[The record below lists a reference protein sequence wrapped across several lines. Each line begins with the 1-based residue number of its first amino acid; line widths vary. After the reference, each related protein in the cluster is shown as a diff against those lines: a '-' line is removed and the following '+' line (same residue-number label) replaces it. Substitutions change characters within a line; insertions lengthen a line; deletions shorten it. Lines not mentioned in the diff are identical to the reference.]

1 MAIDSGATAWILA
14 STALVMIM
22 TPGVGFFY
30 GGLVRRKN
38 LISMITLSFVAF
50 ALVSIQWVLIGYSLA
65 FGNDP
70 ANSLNGFIGNLQYL
84 GLNNVGMDPGPYS
97 TAIPGL
103 LYMVFQLVFATVT
116 MAIVTSGIAERVKFS
131 AYLVFALIWTTIVYD
146 PLAHW
151 VWGGGWAA
159 TFGALDFAGGTV
171 VHISSGFAA
180 LALALVIGKRVG
192 FGKYVME
199 PNNIPLTIL
208 GAALLWFGW
217 FGFNAG
223 SAVAANGLA
232 ANAFVTTNTAAA
244 AGAMAWLLVSWI
256 NGKPSSLGFVSG
268 AVAGLVAI
276 TPGAGY
282 VTPMAAILIGA
293 IGGILCYGIML
304 WRIRKGMDESLDA
317 WAIHGMGGLWGAL
330 ATGIFAVAAVNGASG
345 LIEGNVQ
352 QFVANAAGAFAA
364 VIYAFVVT
372 WVLAVIVDKTIGLRV
387 TEEEEYVGLDISQHG
402 ERC

>member
-1 MAIDSGATAWILA
+1 MALDSGATAWILA
-14 STALVMIM
+14 STALVMLM

-30 GGLVRRKN
+30 GGLVRKKN
-38 LISMITLSFVAF
+38 FISMITLSFVAF
-50 ALVSIQWVLIGYSLA
+50 ALVSIQWVMLGYSLA
-65 FGNDP
+65 FGPDVG
-70 ANSLNGFIGNLQYL
+70 GFIGNLDFL
-84 GLNNVGMDPGPYS
+84 GLNGVGMEAGSYS
-97 TAIPGL
+97 PAIPGL

-116 MAIVTSGIAERVKFS
+116 MAIVTSAFAERIKFS
-131 AYLVFALIWTTIVYD
+131 AYLVFALLWTTIVYD

-159 TFGALDFAGGTV
+159 QFGSIDFAGGTV

-192 FGKYVME
+192 FGKYALE
-199 PNNIPLTIL
+199 PANIPMAIL

-223 SAVAANGLA
+223 SALAANGLA

-244 AGAMAWLLVSWI
+244 AAAMTWLLVSWI
-256 NGKPSSLGFVSG
+256 HGKPSSLGFVSG

-282 VTPMAAILIGA
+282 VTPMAAIVIGA
-293 IGGILCYGIML
+293 VAGVLCYGMML
-304 WRIRKGMDESLDA
+304 FRIKKGLDESLDA
-317 WAIHGMGGLWGAL
+317 WSIHGMGGLWGAL
-330 ATGIFAVAAVNGASG
+330 ATGIFAMAAVNGASG
-345 LIEGNVQ
+345 LIEGNIN
-352 QFVANAAGAFAA
+352 QFVANAVGAFSAL
-364 VIYAFVVT
+364 IYAFVVT
-372 WVLAVIVDKTIGLRV
+372 YILAVIVDKTIGLRV

-402 ERC
+402 ERA

>member
-1 MAIDSGATAWILA
+1 MALDSGATAWILA
-14 STALVMIM
+14 STALVMLM
-22 TPGVGFFY
+22 TPAVGFFY

-50 ALVSIQWVLIGYSLA
+50 ALVSIQWVVIGYSLA
-65 FGNDP
+65 FGSDIG
-70 ANSLNGFIGNLQYL
+70 GFIGNLEYL
-84 GLNNVGMDPGPYS
+84 GLNNVTMGPGPFS
-97 TAIPGL
+97 EAIPGL
-103 LYMVFQLVFATVT
+103 LFMVFQLVFAALT

-131 AYLVFALIWTTIVYD
+131 AYIIFALLWTTLVYD

-159 TFGALDFAGGTV
+159 QFGALDFAGGTV

-180 LALALVIGKRVG
+180 LALAIVIGKRAG
-192 FGKYVME
+192 FGQYVME

-208 GAALLWFGW
+208 GAGLLWFGW

-223 SAVAANGLA
+223 SAIAADGLA
-232 ANAFVTTNTAAA
+232 ANAFVTTNIAAA
-244 AGAMAWLLVSWI
+244 AGALAWMLASWFK
-256 NGKPSSLGFVSG
+256 GRPSSLGFVSG
-268 AVAGLVAI
+268 AIAGLVAI
-276 TPGAGY
+276 TPAAGF

-293 IGGILCYGIML
+293 VGGLFCYTIML
-304 WRIRKGMDESLDA
+304 WRIRKGLDESLDA

-345 LIEGNVQ
+345 LIEGNVH
-352 QFVANAAGAFAA
+352 QFVANAAGALAA
-364 VIYAFVVT
+364 VVYAFVVT
-372 WVLAVIVDKTIGLRV
+372 YVLAVVIDKTIGLRV

>member
-1 MAIDSGATAWILA
+1 MALDSGATAWILA
-14 STALVMIM
+14 STALVMLM
-22 TPGVGFFY
+22 TPAVGFFY

-50 ALVSIQWVLIGYSLA
+50 ALVSIQWVVIGYSLA
-65 FGNDP
+65 FGSDIG
-70 ANSLNGFIGNLQYL
+70 GFIGNLEYL
-84 GLNNVGMDPGPYS
+84 GLNNVSMGPGPFS
-97 TAIPGL
+97 EAIPGL
-103 LYMVFQLVFATVT
+103 LFMVFQLVFAALT

-131 AYLVFALIWTTIVYD
+131 AYIIFALLWTTLVYD

-159 TFGALDFAGGTV
+159 QFGALDFAGGTV

-180 LALALVIGKRVG
+180 LALALVIGKRSG
-192 FGKYVME
+192 FGQYVME

-208 GAALLWFGW
+208 GAGLLWFGW

-223 SAVAANGLA
+223 SAIAADGLA
-232 ANAFVTTNTAAA
+232 ANAFVTTNIAAA
-244 AGAMAWLLVSWI
+244 AGALAWMLASWVK
-256 NGKPSSLGFVSG
+256 GRPSSLGFVSG
-268 AVAGLVAI
+268 AIAGLVAI
-276 TPGAGY
+276 TPAAGF

-293 IGGILCYGIML
+293 VGGLFCYAIML
-304 WRIRKGMDESLDA
+304 WRIRKGLDESLDA

-345 LIEGNVQ
+345 LIEGNVH
-352 QFVANAAGAFAA
+352 QFIANAAGALAA
-364 VIYAFVVT
+364 VAYAFVVT
-372 WVLAVIVDKTIGLRV
+372 YVLAVVIDKTIGLRV

>member
-1 MAIDSGATAWILA
+1 MALDSGATAWILA
-14 STALVMIM
+14 STALVMLM

-30 GGLVRRKN
+30 GGLVRKKN
-38 LISMITLSFVAF
+38 FISMITLSFVAF
-50 ALVSIQWVLIGYSLA
+50 ALVSIQWVVLGYSLA
-65 FGNDP
+65 FGPDVG
-70 ANSLNGFIGNLQYL
+70 GFIGNLDFL
-84 GLNNVGMDPGPYS
+84 GLNGVGMEAGSYS
-97 TAIPGL
+97 PAIPGL

-116 MAIVTSGIAERVKFS
+116 MAIVTSAFAERIKFS
-131 AYLVFALIWTTIVYD
+131 AYLVFALLWTTIVYD

-159 TFGALDFAGGTV
+159 QFGSLDFAGGTV

-192 FGKYVME
+192 FGQYALE
-199 PNNIPLTIL
+199 PANIPMAIL

-223 SAVAANGLA
+223 SALAANGLA

-244 AGAMAWLLVSWI
+244 TAAMTWLLLSWI
-256 NGKPSSLGFVSG
+256 HGKPSSLGFVSG

-282 VTPMAAILIGA
+282 VTPVAAIVIGA
-293 IGGILCYGIML
+293 IGGALCYGMML
-304 WRIRKGMDESLDA
+304 FRIKKGLDESLDA
-317 WAIHGMGGLWGAL
+317 WSIHGMGGLWGAL
-330 ATGIFAVAAVNGASG
+330 ATGIFAAAAVNGASG
-345 LIEGNVQ
+345 LIEGNVH
-352 QFVANAAGAFAA
+352 QFVANAVGAFSAL
-364 VIYAFVVT
+364 IYAFVVT
-372 WVLAVIVDKTIGLRV
+372 YILAVIVDKTIGLRV

-402 ERC
+402 ERA

>member
-14 STALVMIM
+14 STALVMLM
-22 TPGVGFFY
+22 TPAVGFFY

-38 LISMITLSFVAF
+38 FISMITLCFVAF
-50 ALVSIQWVLIGYSLA
+50 ALVSIQWVLFGYSLA
-65 FGNDP
+65 FGADVG
-70 ANSLNGFIGNLQYL
+70 GFIGNLQYL
-84 GLNNVGMDPGPYS
+84 GLNNVGMEPGPFS
-97 TAIPGL
+97 PAIPGL

-131 AYLVFALIWTTIVYD
+131 AYLVFALLWTTIVYD

-159 TFGALDFAGGTV
+159 QFGALDFAGGTV

-180 LALALVIGKRVG
+180 LALAIVIGKRVG
-192 FGKYVME
+192 FGKYALE
-199 PNNIPLTIL
+199 PANIPMTIL

-256 NGKPSSLGFVSG
+256 HGKPSSLGFVSG
-268 AVAGLVAI
+268 AIAGLVGI
-276 TPGAGY
+276 TPAAGY

-293 IGGILCYGIML
+293 VAGVLCYGMML
-304 WRIRKGMDESLDA
+304 FRIRKGMDESLDA

-330 ATGIFAVAAVNGASG
+330 ATGIFAAAAVNGASG
-345 LIEGNVQ
+345 LLEGNVH
-352 QFVANAAGAFAA
+352 QFVANATGAIAA
-364 VIYAFVVT
+364 LVYAFVVT
-372 WVLAVIVDKTIGLRV
+372 YVLAVIIDKTIGLRV
-387 TEEEEYVGLDISQHG
+387 SEEEEYVGLDISQHG
-402 ERC
+402 ERA

>member
-14 STALVMIM
+14 ATALVMIM

-50 ALVSIQWVLIGYSLA
+50 ALVSIQWVVIGYSLA

-70 ANSLNGFIGNLQYL
+70 LNSLNGFIGNLQYA

-116 MAIVTSGIAERVKFS
+116 MAIVTSGIAERVRFS
-131 AYLVFALIWTTIVYD
+131 AYLVFALLWTTIVYD

-151 VWGGGWAA
+151 VWGGGWAGQ
-159 TFGALDFAGGTV
+159 FGALDFAGGTV

-282 VTPMAAILIGA
+282 VTPLASVLIGA
-293 IGGILCYGIML
+293 IGGVFCYGIML
-304 WRIRKGMDESLDA
+304 WRIRSGLDESLDA

-345 LIEGNVQ
+345 LVEGNVH

-372 WVLAVIVDKTIGLRV
+372 YILAVIIDRTIGLRV

>member
-1 MAIDSGATAWILA
+1 
-14 STALVMIM
+14 MIM

-50 ALVSIQWVLIGYSLA
+50 ALVSIQWVVIGYSLA
-65 FGNDP
+65 FGNNP
-70 ANSLNGFIGNLQYL
+70 AGSLNGFIGDLQYL
-84 GLNNVGMDPGPYS
+84 GLTNVGLDAGPYS

-103 LYMVFQLVFATVT
+103 LFMVFQLVFATVT

-159 TFGALDFAGGTV
+159 QFGALDFAGGTV

-268 AVAGLVAI
+268 AIAGLVAI

-293 IGGILCYGIML
+293 IGGVLCYGIML
-304 WRIRKGMDESLDA
+304 WRIRKGLDESLDA

-345 LIEGNVQ
+345 LIEGNVN

-372 WVLAVIVDKTIGLRV
+372 YVLAVIIDKTIGLRV

>member
-1 MAIDSGATAWILA
+1 MALDSGATAWILA
-14 STALVMIM
+14 ATALVMLM
-22 TPGVGFFY
+22 TPAVGFFY

-50 ALVSIQWVLIGYSLA
+50 ALVSIQWVVIGYSLA
-65 FGNDP
+65 FGSDVG
-70 ANSLNGFIGNLQYL
+70 GFIGNLEYL
-84 GLNNVGMDPGPYS
+84 GLNNVTMEPGPFS
-97 TAIPGL
+97 DAIPGL
-103 LYMVFQLVFATVT
+103 LFMVFQLVFATVT

-159 TFGALDFAGGTV
+159 QFGALDFAGGTV

-192 FGKYVME
+192 YGKYVME

-208 GAALLWFGW
+208 GAGLLWFGW

-223 SAVAANGLA
+223 SALAADGLA
-232 ANAFVTTNTAAA
+232 ASAFVTTNTAAA
-244 AGAMAWLLVSWI
+244 AGALAWLLVSWL
-256 NGKPSSLGFVSG
+256 NGRPSSLGFVSG
-268 AVAGLVAI
+268 AIAGLVAI
-276 TPGAGY
+276 TPAAGF

-293 IGGILCYGIML
+293 VGGVFCYGIML
-304 WRIRKGMDESLDA
+304 WRIRKGLDESLDA

-345 LIEGNVQ
+345 LIEGNVD
-352 QFVANAAGAFAA
+352 QFVANAAGALAA
-364 VIYAFVVT
+364 VVYAFVVT
-372 WVLAVIVDKTIGLRV
+372 YVLAVVIDKTIGLRV